1 MIPYGSVIFE
11 DPNEDSIKKYNLNKK
26 NYFLIISRIEPEN
39 NIEMILDGYLK
50 SKSFNKM
57 IIVGN
62 YNNKYG
68 KFLLNK
74 YKNYNKIIFL
84 NGIYDINIINNL
96 RFFSKYYFHGHSVGG
111 TNPSL
116 LEAMACRAFIIS
128 NNNIFNKTYLEMTLL
143 F

>member
-26 NYFLIISRIEPEN
+26 IILTLNYIKCSEN

-68 KFLLNK
+68 KF
-74 YKNYNKIIFL
+74 Y
-84 NGIYDINIINNL
+84 
-96 RFFSKYYFHGHSVGG
+96 
-111 TNPSL
+111 
-116 LEAMACRAFIIS
+116 
-128 NNNIFNKTYLEMTLL
+128 
-143 F
+143 